1 MRSIIRLTLGFDHR
15 IIDGADTSRFMAD
28 EKSGRSENSGRVRT
42 GALGSPKRTWA
53 EKDGAKPLERLGAF
67 SYPLI
72 NPL

>member
-15 IIDGADTSRFMAD
+15 IIDAADAGRFMAD

-42 GALGSPKRTWA
+42 A